1 MTGGVRSMTMADARK
16 FMSSSS
22 EILLSDFAVLAD
34 ARRRPVFPV
43 FRSAPSHMIAAI
55 HRAYDKRRERRKILD
70 PAYDR
75 SLLQKVESLL
85 VQESTLRMLVQSQGS
100 STYSSAASLSTKTLP
115 AEPPAPGPGD
125 HRAPSPTPSAL
136 RSDPSQISIAAS
148 AASAVAKPGGGRATM
163 LVKRDSDGRASI
175 AGPGGRRVVL
185 KPREAKAGAEAR
197 GPEAAPPPRARDPN
211 RRTMRSTAVNVVPP
225 AAMADVARRA
235 TMRST
240 AVNIAPVDLAAR
252 PPPGSK

>member
-1 MTGGVRSMTMADARK
+1 M
-16 FMSSSS
+16 
-22 EILLSDFAVLAD
+22 
-34 ARRRPVFPV
+34 
-43 FRSAPSHMIAAI
+43 
-55 HRAYDKRRERRKILD
+55 
-70 PAYDR
+70 
-75 SLLQKVESLL
+75 
-85 VQESTLRMLVQSQGS
+85 
-100 STYSSAASLSTKTLP
+100 
-115 AEPPAPGPGD
+115 
-125 HRAPSPTPSAL
+125 
-136 RSDPSQISIAAS
+136 
-148 AASAVAKPGGGRATM
+148 
-163 LVKRDSDGRASI
+163 
-175 AGPGGRRVVL
+175 L